1 MRKFK
6 VILIGAGN
14 RGVSYISFMKDM
26 PEKFE
31 IVGVADPI
39 KDRRDKIKNM
49 FCLEEEN
56 CFEKWEDIVQRPKF
70 ADIALIATMDNMH
83 YEPALAAI
91 DAGYHLLLEKPVAQT
106 VKECVDIALAA
117 RKKGVEVLVCHVL
130 RYTPFYKKVKELVM
144 NDAVGDVVSVVA
156 VEAVGNLHQSHS
168 YVRGDWH
175 REDETTP
182 MLLAKCCHDLDI
194 IQWLIDK
201 PCKKVSSFGQLTH
214 FIPENAPE
222 GAPMRCID
230 GGCPVEDTCPYH
242 YRKVYFDTPFS
253 RWMRNSVGRGFSKDI
268 EPTDEEVMEGLKN
281 TNFGAC
287 VYHANNDVVDHQ
299 VVNMEFEGGAT
310 ASLTMNAFN
319 CGGRYIRIFGTKGEL
334 YANASDTE
342 ITLFPFGSREIQHIS
357 VQETDESITGG
368 HGGGDYGIVEE
379 LYDYLS
385 GDYQGFCAANID
397 TSVQNHIIG
406 FAAEK
411 ARRNE
416 TVEDV
421 EKFCQEVGF
430 SDNINP

>member
-1 MRKFK
+1 MQKLK

-14 RGVSYISFMKDM
+14 RGVSYITHMKSM

-31 IVGVADPI
+31 VVGVADPI
-39 KDRRDKIKNM
+39 KERRDNIKNM
-49 FCLEEEN
+49 FHLLDQN
-56 CFEKWEDIVQRPKF
+56 CFEKWEDILQKPKF
-70 ADIALIATMDNMH
+70 ADIAIIATMDNMH
-83 YEPALAAI
+83 RDPALKAI

-106 VKECVDIALAA
+106 VQECVDIALAA
-117 RKKGVEVLVCHVL
+117 REKGVEVLVCHVL

-144 NDAVGDVVSVVA
+144 QDAIGEVVSVVA
-156 VEAVGNLHQSHS
+156 VEAVGNQHQSHS

-175 REDETTP
+175 REDEATP

-194 IQWLIDK
+194 IQWLVDK
-201 PCKKVSSFGQLTH
+201 SCKKVSSFGELTH
-214 FIPENAPE
+214 FVPENAPE
-222 GAPMRCID
+222 GAPLRCID
-230 GGCPVEDTCPYH
+230 GGCPVEKTCPYH
-242 YRKVYFDTPFS
+242 YRTVYFDTPSS
-253 RWMRNSVGRGFSKDI
+253 RWMRNAVARGFTKGVD
-268 EPTDEEVMEGLKN
+268 PTDEEVIEGLKN

-287 VYHANNDVVDHQ
+287 VYHANNTVVDHQ

-342 ITLFPFGSREIQHIS
+342 ITLFSFEPRKFEKIS
-357 VQETDESITGG
+357 VEETEESITGG

-385 GDYQGFCAANID
+385 GDYQGYCAANIE

-411 ARRNE
+411 ARRDS

-421 EKFCQEVGF
+421 EKFGQEMGF
-430 SDNINP
+430 CKLL